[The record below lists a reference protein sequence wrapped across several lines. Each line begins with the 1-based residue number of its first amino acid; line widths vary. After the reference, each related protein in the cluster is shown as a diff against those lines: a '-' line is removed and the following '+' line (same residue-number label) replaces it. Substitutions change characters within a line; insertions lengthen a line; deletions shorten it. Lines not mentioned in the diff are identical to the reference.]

1 VFRVQPEWV
10 TARAGLAHRG
20 QRRDDAR
27 VAHRRR
33 VRVAR
38 PRIRPYPEAERR
50 RHRRFLLS
58 TLLALAVVVYLTAGV
73 AAALGEI
80 ALMLLLLAALGSW
93 ERRQTR
99 V

>member
-38 PRIRPYPEAERR
+38 PRMPYTEAERR